1 MNISNNSYE
10 VDHQNIDEFLPNL
23 PPEPIGCFRNVILHG
38 GLAWVS
44 GQGPIHPDGC
54 LERGKVGV
62 NITAEAARKHARLV
76 GLNIVSA
83 LRLVIGDLGQID
95 RVVKLQGLVNSSPDF
110 ERHSFVIDGASELMK
125 EVFGERG
132 IHARTS
138 FGVSSL
144 PNNITVEIDGVFAL
158 RQEQ

>member
-1 MNISNNSYE
+1 M
-10 VDHQNIDEFLPNL
+10 
-23 PPEPIGCFRNVILHG
+23 
-38 GLAWVS
+38 
-44 GQGPIHPDGC
+44 
-54 LERGKVGV
+54 
-62 NITAEAARKHARLV
+62 HARLV
-76 GLNIVSA
+76 GLNILSA
-83 LRLVIGDLGQID
+83 LRLVIGDLEQVE
-95 RVVKLQGLVNSSPDF
+95 RVIKLQGLVNASPDF

-132 IHARTS
+132 VHARTS

>member
-1 MNISNNSYE
+1 MSINSTFK
-10 VDHQNIDEFLPNL
+10 VDHLNIDKYLPKV

-44 GQGPIHPDGC
+44 GQGPIHPDGY

-62 NITAEAARKHARLV
+62 NITAETARMHARLV
-76 GLNIVSA
+76 GLNILSA
-83 LRLVIGDLGQID
+83 LRLVIGDLGQVE
-95 RVVKLQGLVNSSPDF
+95 RVIKLQGLVNASPDF